1 MDPFHP
7 GGSPDVPTVPPQD
20 TAAPDAGHRWYRG
33 PKRLTRFWRRLSD
46 GLEVQ
51 QLWDQF
57 RSEARTSY
65 ELYRIDVDGE
75 DLGKIRG
82 VRGWM
87 RVARAWFWA
96 IAMKLSPARR
106 VLLVLALV
114 LGVFGQAHFAF
125 RDTALDLN
133 FRSLGFLLLF
143 VVLVLELADRVTMK
157 RDLQIAREIQRW
169 LVPNEAPRVPGLDID
184 FTTRP
189 ANTVSGDYYDAFL
202 LDDQANRLLIV
213 VADVAGKSVPAALL
227 MASFQA
233 CLHSCA
239 RDCDGPPSLAVRLN
253 EFACTRSLDG
263 QRFTTA
269 FLAELDLTTR
279 VLRYVNAG
287 HNQPVVRRRDGSTER
302 LAHGGLPFGIDP
314 GHRYDSGTTSLEN
327 GDLLFVF
334 SDGLAEAVDAG
345 DHEFGDARVV
355 EAIRGLRDTH
365 AAAVIRMLMDDVD
378 RFVGGTRQ
386 SDDITCLALHLE

>member
-1 MDPFHP
+1 VSTAQPHDRA
-7 GGSPDVPTVPPQD
+7 TED
-20 TAAPDAGHRWYRG
+20 TGRRRWGR
-33 PKRLTRFWRRLSD
+33 PRRLGRFWRRLSD

-65 ELYRIDVDGE
+65 ELYRVDVDGE
-75 DLGKIRG
+75 DLGRIRG
-82 VRGWM
+82 PRGWM
-87 RVARAWFWA
+87 RVAHAWFWA

-106 VLLVLALV
+106 VLLVLAVV
-114 LGVFGQAHFAF
+114 LGIMGEWHFIV
-125 RDTALDLN
+125 RDYDLDLN
-133 FRSLGFLLLF
+133 FRGVGFLLLF

-169 LVPNEAPRVPGLDID
+169 LVPEEPPRVPGLDIA

-202 LDDQANRLLIV
+202 LDDAGNRLLLV

-239 RDCDGPPSLAVRLN
+239 RDCGDMPMLAERLN
-253 EFACTRSLDG
+253 EFACTRSLGG
-263 QRFTTA
+263 QRFTTV
-269 FLAELDLTTR
+269 FLAELDLTTM

-287 HNQPVVRRRDGSTER
+287 HEHPVLRRSDGGTER
-302 LAHGGLPFGIDP
+302 LEDGGLPFGIDP
-314 GHRYDSGTTSLEN
+314 EQRYQSGSTTLVP

-355 EAIRGLRDTH
+355 DAVRGLSDTHTDAAIRSLIAR
-365 AAAVIRMLMDDVD
+365 VD
-378 RFVGGTRQ
+378 AFVGGTRQ
-386 SDDITCLALHLE
+386 SDDITCLALHVE

>member
-1 MDPFHP
+1 V
-7 GGSPDVPTVPPQD
+7 STVPPQEIR
-20 TAAPDAGHRWYRG
+20 TPDAGSRWTRG
-33 PKRLTRFWRRLSD
+33 PRHLGRFWRRLSD

-65 ELYRIDVDGE
+65 ELYRLDVDEE

-82 VRGWM
+82 VRGWT

-106 VLLVLALV
+106 VLLVLALFF
-114 LGVFGQAHFAF
+114 GVFGQWHFAF
-125 RDTALDLN
+125 RDAELDLN
-133 FRSLGFLLLF
+133 FRSLGFLLLL

-169 LVPNEAPRVPGLDID
+169 LVPNEAPRVAGIDIS

-202 LDDQANRLLIV
+202 LDEQSNRLLLV

-227 MASFQA
+227 MASFHA

-239 RDCDGPPSLAVRLN
+239 RDCHGPPSLAVRLN
-253 EFACTRSLDG
+253 EFACTRSLGG

-279 VLRYVNAG
+279 VLHYVNAG
-287 HNQPVVRRRDGSTER
+287 HNQPVLRHPEGSTER
-302 LAHGGLPFGIDP
+302 LERGGMPFGIDP
-314 GHRYDSGTTSLEN
+314 GQHYASGTVTLAPGE
-327 GDLLFVF
+327 LLFVF

-355 EAIRGLRDTH
+355 DAVRALDNTH
-365 AAAVIRMLMDDVD
+365 AAAAIGSLLDQVD

-386 SDDITCLALHLE
+386 SDDITCLALRVE